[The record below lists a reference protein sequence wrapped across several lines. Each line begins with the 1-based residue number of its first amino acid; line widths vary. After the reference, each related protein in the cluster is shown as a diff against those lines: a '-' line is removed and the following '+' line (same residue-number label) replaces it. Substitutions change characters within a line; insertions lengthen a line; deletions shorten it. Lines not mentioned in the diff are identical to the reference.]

1 MSTQSTPSPSYPPF
15 RWFML
20 AAVTFG
26 YVTCGMLI
34 IMFAPVLGE
43 VASGYGIDVGQATV
57 AAMAS
62 YILFSAVAVLIAGPL
77 IDRFGVRPLIVI
89 GGALLVA
96 SCLLMPLLSGTLA
109 GLVALRA
116 LMGLGSGP
124 ISACVS
130 AVAARWFPPHER
142 GIFAGAQGS
151 GMALGVALGFIA
163 MPLAFDA
170 NGGDWRAAIAW
181 LAIVPAISLALC
193 VVPLF
198 VREPA
203 VVEAVA
209 ADPNAS
215 GDFARALR
223 EPVFYIGLLGM
234 FAFCWIMN
242 AFNQQ
247 TPAFFAVDAPLG
259 LGLGAL
265 AAGQKMIAVQVGMIL
280 GGVATG
286 IALDKVFKGNARP
299 VLIAGF
305 LLAAVCMLAVRF
317 PAVNRDPLLLGA
329 FLFGAGFF
337 ESVAI
342 PAISTF
348 ISLNY
353 PHGIMGKVFAVSFG
367 VSLFGGAIGVG
378 IGGAILSAT
387 NSYAVPMLLVSVV
400 AVAGALVSS
409 LLRPTRAFAAGTG
422 AGARG

>member
-1 MSTQSTPSPSYPPF
+1 MPVPATPSYPSF

-34 IMFAPVLGE
+34 IMFAPVIGDIA
-43 VASGYGIDVGQATV
+43 ASYGVDVGKATG

-62 YILFSAVAVLIAGPL
+62 YIFFSALAVLIAGPL
-77 IDRFGVRPLIVI
+77 VDRFGVRPMIVI
-89 GGALLVA
+89 GGVLLVL
-96 SCLLMPLLSGTLA
+96 SCLLVPVATGSIG
-109 GLVALRA
+109 GLVAVRA

-124 ISACVS
+124 VSACVS
-130 AVAARWFPPHER
+130 AVAARWFPPRER

-163 MPLAFDA
+163 MPLVAGA
-170 NGGDWRAAIAW
+170 NHGNWRAACAW
-181 LAIVPAISLALC
+181 LSIVPVISLVLC
-193 VVPLF
+193 LVTLVGK
-198 VREPA
+198 EPA
-203 VVEAVA
+203 VVETLAS
-209 ADPNAS
+209 DPHAS

-223 EPVFYIGLLGM
+223 EPVFYIGMLGM

-265 AAGQKMIAVQVGMIL
+265 AAGQKMVAVQIGMIF

-286 IALDKVFKGNARP
+286 ILLDKVFKGNARP
-299 VLIAGF
+299 VLVAGF
-305 LLAAVCMLAVRF
+305 LAAAVCMFAVRF
-317 PAVNRDPLLLGA
+317 PAVHGNPLLLGA
-329 FLFGAGFF
+329 CLFGAGFF
-337 ESVAI
+337 ESCAI
-342 PAISTF
+342 PCISAF

-353 PHGIMGKVFAVSFG
+353 PHAIMGKVFAVSFG

-378 IGGAILSAT
+378 IGSAILSAT
-387 NSYAVPMLLVSVV
+387 NSYAVPIVLVSIV
-400 AVAGALVSS
+400 AVCGALVSS
-409 LLRPTRAFAAGTG
+409 LLRPTRAFAA
-422 AGARG
+422 ARG